1 MCRSIKKLRQP
12 ETSASEEEIYAAAT
26 QFVRKIWW
34 SGYRSPSRA
43 NREAFD
49 AAIGKIAAVSEE
61 LLASLQTRPA

>member
-12 ETSASEEEIYAAAT
+12 ESSVSEEEIYAVAT
-26 QFVRKIWW
+26 QFVRKI